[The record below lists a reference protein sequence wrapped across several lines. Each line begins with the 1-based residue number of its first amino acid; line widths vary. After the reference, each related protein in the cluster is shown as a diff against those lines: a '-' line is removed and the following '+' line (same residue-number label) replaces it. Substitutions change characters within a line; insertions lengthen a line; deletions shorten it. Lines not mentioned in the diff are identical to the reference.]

1 MVFTCSVC
9 AKVHLTAVGRTAR
22 RRDPCVQ
29 AGHRPQSDLHQ
40 GSKDWSGLK
49 GNLRKSWTP
58 GSRSHPARWELECG
72 MGSQVAPPEPSGP
85 SDRSRLLWPLVIMA
99 AGFLYFFVQLPP
111 KETAPTEVSYSEV
124 KTLIRSGEVG
134 EVVLEDAA
142 IVATL
147 RQQTTESSKR
157 VRAITPQQPDPALLP
172 LLEDKSVII
181 TAEAPRVPS
190 VLISLLPWI
199 LILAFYFW
207 LSRRMTGGGIS
218 GGLPGG
224 IGDFLGGRSAK
235 PTKPTRKVT
244 FADVAGQDEAKR
256 EVSELVEFLRDP
268 DRFQKVGATVPH
280 GVLLM
285 GPPGTGKTLLARA
298 LAGEADVPFFSTSGS
313 EFIEVFVG
321 VGAGRVR
328 KMFEEARKQA
338 PSIIFIDELDSIGRT
353 RGTGLGGGNDEREQ
367 TLNQILAE
375 LDGFSP
381 REAVVVLAATNRPDV
396 LDPALL
402 RPGRFDRHVTLELPD
417 KRARRA
423 ILAVHVKDLPLRADV
438 DLDQVAA
445 GTPGFSG
452 ADLKNLLNE
461 AAITAARRSATDI
474 TSADLD
480 EARDK
485 VMMGTV
491 RTLAIQPD
499 EKHRLAVHEAGHT
512 AVAFYNPDADPIYKV
527 TIIPRGR
534 SLGST
539 HMLPE
544 HDRHTLPEAYLR
556 AQLTTL
562 LAGRAA
568 EKLLLE
574 SVSSG
579 ADDDIHRATLLARSM
594 VARWGMDPDIGPVDL
609 RDSEDHP
616 FLGQQIAQPRSFSDQ
631 TATRVDQAVVTL
643 LHAAETEA
651 LQIIETHRGQ
661 ITHLVT
667 RLEAEETLDL
677 QAIRACLEPGTKIT
691 PFVKHR
697 K

>member
-1 MVFTCSVC
+1 
-9 AKVHLTAVGRTAR
+9 
-22 RRDPCVQ
+22 
-29 AGHRPQSDLHQ
+29 
-40 GSKDWSGLK
+40 
-49 GNLRKSWTP
+49 
-58 GSRSHPARWELECG
+58 
-72 MGSQVAPPEPSGP
+72 MGQTAPPPESPPPSALVQILWALVFAMAGFALLSWQLP
-85 SDRSRLLWPLVIMA
+85 GDATAPRLL
-99 AGFLYFFVQLPP
+99 
-111 KETAPTEVSYSEV
+111 SYSEV
-124 KTLIRSGEVG
+124 KTLIRNGEVSAAN
-134 EVVLEDAA
+134 LEATA

-147 RQQTTESSKR
+147 RNPAPNDTAQ
-157 VRAITPQQPDPALLP
+157 VRAITPQQPDATLLP
-172 LLEDKSVII
+172 LLEDMGVIV
-181 TAEAPRVPS
+181 TAEEPRTPS
-190 VLISLLPWI
+190 ILMSILPWI
-199 LILAFYFW
+199 LILGFYLW
-207 LSRRMTGGGIS
+207 LSRRMMGAGMGA
-218 GGLPGG
+218 GLPGG
-224 IGDFLGGRSAK
+224 LGDILGGRAAK
-235 PTKPTRKVT
+235 AVKPTRKVT

-353 RGTGLGGGNDEREQ
+353 RGTGLGGGHDEREQ

-402 RPGRFDRHVTLELPD
+402 RPGRFDRHVTLDLPD
-417 KRARRA
+417 KAARRA
-423 ILAVHVKDLPLRADV
+423 ILDVHVKGLPLRADV
-438 DLDQVAA
+438 DLDAVAA

-461 AAITAARRSATDI
+461 AAITAARRAAADI
-474 TSADLD
+474 VPADLD

-512 AVAFYNPDADPIYKV
+512 AAAFYNPESDPIYKV
-527 TIIPRGR
+527 TIIPRGH

-556 AQLTTL
+556 VQLTTL

-568 EKLLLE
+568 EKLFLG

-579 ADDDIHRATLLARSM
+579 ADDDIRRATVLARSM
-594 VARWGMDPDIGPVDL
+594 VARWGMDPQIGPVDL

-616 FLGQQIAQPRSFSDQ
+616 FLGQQIAQPRSFSDA
-631 TATRVDQAVVTL
+631 TATKVDEAVMTL
-643 LHAAETEA
+643 LHAAERQA
-651 LQIIETHRGQ
+651 AQILQAHHDQ
-661 ITHLVT
+661 ILQLVT
-667 RLEAEETLDL
+667 RLATEETLDL
-677 QAIRACLEPGTKIT
+677 EAIRACLGPDTKIT
-691 PFVKHR
+691 PFAKAR
-697 K
+697 KKP

>member
-1 MVFTCSVC
+1 
-9 AKVHLTAVGRTAR
+9 
-22 RRDPCVQ
+22 
-29 AGHRPQSDLHQ
+29 
-40 GSKDWSGLK
+40 
-49 GNLRKSWTP
+49 
-58 GSRSHPARWELECG
+58 

>member
-1 MVFTCSVC
+1 MGNHSAPPGPTDPPSFGRLLLPLIVGLAVFALLS
-9 AKVHLTAVGRTAR
+9 
-22 RRDPCVQ
+22 
-29 AGHRPQSDLHQ
+29 
-40 GSKDWSGLK
+40 
-49 GNLRKSWTP
+49 
-58 GSRSHPARWELECG
+58 
-72 MGSQVAPPEPSGP
+72 SQVPTGTSAP
-85 SDRSRLLWPLVIMA
+85 RV
-99 AGFLYFFVQLPP
+99 V
-111 KETAPTEVSYSEV
+111 TYSEI
-124 KTLIRSGEVG
+124 KGLIRQGDVTEAT
-134 EVVLEDAA
+134 LEANA
-142 IVATL
+142 IVAVL
-147 RQQTTESSKR
+147 RSPAEDGRAR
-157 VRAITPQQPDPALLP
+157 VRAITPQQPDPELLP
-172 LLEDKSVII
+172 LLEQTGVII
-181 TAEAPRVPS
+181 TAKEPATPS
-190 VLISLLPWI
+190 FLISFLPWI
-199 LILAFYFW
+199 LILAFYLW
-207 LSRRMTGGGIS
+207 ISRRMMGGGFG

-224 IGDFLGGRSAK
+224 IGDFLGGRSSK

-256 EVSELVEFLRDP
+256 EVSELVEFLREP
-268 DRFQKVGATVPH
+268 ERFRRVGATVPH

-338 PSIIFIDELDSIGRT
+338 PAIIFIDELDSIGRT
-353 RGTGLGGGNDEREQ
+353 RGTGLGGGHDEREQ

-375 LDGFSP
+375 LDGFTA
-381 REAVVVLAATNRPDV
+381 REAVVVVAATNRPDV

-402 RPGRFDRHVTLELPD
+402 RPGRFDRHVTLSLPD
-417 KRARRA
+417 KVARRA
-423 ILAVHVKDLPLRADV
+423 ILDVHVKDLPLRHDV

-461 AAITAARRSATDI
+461 AAITAARRSASDI
-474 TSADLD
+474 IPADLD

-512 AVAFYNPDADPIYKV
+512 AAAYYNPGADPLYKV

-539 HMLPE
+539 HTLPE
-544 HDRHTLPEAYLR
+544 NERHTLPEAYLR
-556 AQLTTL
+556 VQLTTL

-568 EKLLLE
+568 EKLLLG

-579 ADDDIHRATLLARSM
+579 ADDDIRRATALARSM
-594 VARWGMDPDIGPVDL
+594 VARWGMDPEIGPVDL
-609 RDSEDHP
+609 RASDDHP
-616 FLGQQIAQPRSFSDQ
+616 FLGQQIAQPRTFADE
-631 TATRVDQAVVTL
+631 TAARVDQAVMKL
-643 LHAAETEA
+643 LHAAEKQA
-651 LQIIETHRGQ
+651 SQLIDDHRDQ
-661 ITHLVT
+661 VMLLVS

-677 QAIRACLEPGTKIT
+677 EGIKSCLEPNETIR
-691 PFVKHR
+691 PFVKAR
-697 K
+697 KGGKTLDQDQRK

>member
-1 MVFTCSVC
+1 M
-9 AKVHLTAVGRTAR
+9 
-22 RRDPCVQ
+22 
-29 AGHRPQSDLHQ
+29 
-40 GSKDWSGLK
+40 
-49 GNLRKSWTP
+49 GNNATP
-58 GSRSHPARWELECG
+58 P
-72 MGSQVAPPEPSGP
+72 GP
-85 SDRSRLLWPLVIMA
+85 SDLSRLVWPLVFMLL
-99 AGFLYFFVQLPP
+99 GYLFLSMQMP
-111 KETAPTEVSYSEV
+111 TGTSAPTEVSYSEI
-124 KTLIRSGEVG
+124 KALIRTGKVREAT
-134 EVVLEDAA
+134 LEATA
-142 IVATL
+142 IVAGLHGPTA
-147 RQQTTESSKR
+147 EGASS
-157 VRAITPQQPDPALLP
+157 VRAITPQQPDAGLLP
-172 LLEDKSVII
+172 LLDEMGVTV
-181 TAEAPRVPS
+181 TAEEPRTPS
-190 VLISLLPWI
+190 VLVSLLPWI
-199 LILAFYFW
+199 LILAIYFW
-207 LSRRMTGGGIS
+207 LSRRMMGGIG

-224 IGDFLGGRSAK
+224 IGDFLGGRAAK
-235 PTKPTRKVT
+235 PVKPTSKVT

-268 DRFQKVGATVPH
+268 DRFSKVGATVPH

-328 KMFEEARKQA
+328 KMFEEARKQS

-353 RGTGLGGGNDEREQ
+353 RGTGLGGGHDEREQ

-417 KRARRA
+417 KGARRA
-423 ILAVHVKDLPLRADV
+423 ILDVHVKDLPLRHDIN
-438 DLDQVAA
+438 LDQVAA

-461 AAITAARRSATDI
+461 AAITAARRSAADI
-474 TSADLD
+474 TPADLD
-480 EARDK
+480 QARDK

-499 EKHRLAVHEAGHT
+499 ERHRLAVHEAGHT
-512 AVAFYNPDADPIYKV
+512 AVAFYNSGADPIYKV
-527 TIIPRGR
+527 TIIPRGH

-556 AQLTTL
+556 VQLTTL

-568 EKLLLE
+568 EKLLLG

-579 ADDDIHRATLLARSM
+579 ADDDIRRATVLARSM

-616 FLGQQIAQPRSFSDQ
+616 FLGQHIAQPRSFSDQ
-631 TATRVDQAVVTL
+631 TAARVDQAVITL
-643 LHAAETEA
+643 LHAAEAQASQVIEA
-651 LQIIETHRGQ
+651 HRDQIGQ
-661 ITHLVT
+661 LVA
-667 RLEAEETLDL
+667 RLEADETLDL
-677 QAIRACLEPGTKIT
+677 PAIRACLGDKNSIT
-691 PFVKHR
+691 PFPKNRDRYHPPFA
-697 K
+697 KGPP

>member
-1 MVFTCSVC
+1 MGNH
-9 AKVHLTAVGRTAR
+9 AK
-22 RRDPCVQ
+22 
-29 AGHRPQSDLHQ
+29 
-40 GSKDWSGLK
+40 
-49 GNLRKSWTP
+49 
-58 GSRSHPARWELECG
+58 
-72 MGSQVAPPEPSGP
+72 PPEPP
-85 SDRSRLLWPLVIMA
+85 EPTDLSRLVWPLIFMLF
-99 AGFLYFFVQLPP
+99 GFAFLSMQMPP
-111 KETAPTEVSYSEV
+111 GGRGPVEVSYSEM
-124 KTLIRSGEVG
+124 KDLIRTGKAREVT
-134 EVVLEDAA
+134 LEENAIIAILNIPTDAGA
-142 IVATL
+142 DN
-147 RQQTTESSKR
+147 
-157 VRAITPQQPDPALLP
+157 VRAIIPQQPDPGLLA
-172 LLEDKSVII
+172 LLEDMNVEV
-181 TAEAPRVPS
+181 TAKEPRRPS
-190 VLISLLPWI
+190 VLVSLLPWI
-199 LILAFYFW
+199 LILAFYLW
-207 LSRRMTGGGIS
+207 LSRRMMGSGFGGMG

-235 PTKPTRKVT
+235 PTKLAQQVT
-244 FADVAGQDEAKR
+244 FADVAGQDQAKR
-256 EVSELVEFLRDP
+256 EVLELVEFLRDP
-268 DRFQKVGATVPH
+268 DRFSKVGATVPH

-328 KMFEEARKQA
+328 KMFEEARKQS
-338 PSIIFIDELDSIGRT
+338 PSLIFIDELDSIGRT
-353 RGTGLGGGNDEREQ
+353 RGTGLGGGHDEREQ

-375 LDGFSP
+375 LDGFTP

-417 KRARRA
+417 KNARRA
-423 ILAVHVKDLPLRADV
+423 ILNVHIKDLPLRADV

-461 AAITAARRSATDI
+461 AAITAARKSAAEI
-474 TSADLD
+474 TPEDLD

-534 SLGST
+534 TLGST

-556 AQLTTL
+556 VQLTTL

-568 EKLLLE
+568 EMLLLG

-579 ADDDIHRATLLARSM
+579 ADDDIRRATVLARSM

-609 RDSEDHP
+609 RASEDHP

-631 TATRVDQAVVTL
+631 TAARVDQAVITL
-643 LHAAETEA
+643 LHNAEAQAT
-651 LQIIETHRGQ
+651 QILKAHRDQ
-661 ITHLVT
+661 IDQLIA
-667 RLEAEETLDL
+667 RLEADETVDL
-677 QAIRACLEPGTKIT
+677 PTIRACLGPTDGPTPATKKRGRSQK
-691 PFVKHR
+691 PSAKSAS
-697 K
+697 

>member
-1 MVFTCSVC
+1 M
-9 AKVHLTAVGRTAR
+9 KN
-22 RRDPCVQ
+22 
-29 AGHRPQSDLHQ
+29 QSEP
-40 GSKDWSGLK
+40 
-49 GNLRKSWTP
+49 P
-58 GSRSHPARWELECG
+58 GPP
-72 MGSQVAPPEPSGP
+72 APPPLE
-85 SDRSRLLWPLVIMA
+85 RLLWPLILGLMVFALWSTQPTSDTA
-99 AGFLYFFVQLPP
+99 APRVV
-111 KETAPTEVSYSEV
+111 AYSEV
-124 KTLIRSGEVG
+124 KALIGQGKVTAATLE
-134 EVVLEDAA
+134 ANA
-142 IVATL
+142 IVVTLGDPALDGIERLRAT
-147 RQQTTESSKR
+147 
-157 VRAITPQQPDPALLP
+157 TPQQIDPDLLP
-172 LLEDKSVII
+172 LLEREGVIV
-181 TAEAPRVPS
+181 TAEAPSQPS
-190 VLISLLPWI
+190 ILLALLPWV
-199 LILAFYFW
+199 LIFAFYFW
-207 LSRRMTGGGIS
+207 LSRKMAGGGLS

-235 PTKPTRKVT
+235 PTKPKRKIT
-244 FADVAGQDEAKR
+244 FDDVAGQDTAKR

-328 KMFEEARKQA
+328 KMFEAARNQA
-338 PSIIFIDELDSIGRT
+338 PAIIFIDELDSIGRT
-353 RGTGLGGGNDEREQ
+353 RGTGLGGGHDEREQ

-375 LDGFSP
+375 LDGFTA

-402 RPGRFDRHVTLELPD
+402 RPGRFDRHVTLTLPD
-417 KRARRA
+417 KGARRA
-423 ILAVHVKDLPLRADV
+423 ILDVHIKDLPLRDDV

-461 AAITAARRSATDI
+461 AAITAARRSASDI
-474 TSADLD
+474 SPADLD

-499 EKHRLAVHEAGHT
+499 ERHRLAVHEAGHAAAT
-512 AVAFYNPDADPIYKV
+512 FYSPDSDPLYKV
-527 TIIPRGR
+527 TIIPRGH

-544 HDRHTLPEAYLR
+544 NERHTLPEAYLR
-556 AQLTTL
+556 VQLTTL
-562 LAGRAA
+562 LAGRVA
-568 EKLLLE
+568 EKLLLG

-579 ADDDIHRATLLARSM
+579 ADDDIRRATTLARSM

-609 RDSEDHP
+609 RESEDHP
-616 FLGQQIAQPRSFSDQ
+616 FLGQQITKPRTFADA
-631 TATRVDQAVVTL
+631 TAARVDQAVIDL
-643 LHAAETEA
+643 LHAAEKQAMHLIDEHRA
-651 LQIIETHRGQ
+651 QVLVLIEQ
-661 ITHLVT
+661 
-667 RLEAEETLDL
+667 LEAKETLGVDE
-677 QAIRACLEPGTKIT
+677 IKNCLSPETTIHPFAKPRKGKKAFEPEQGQ
-691 PFVKHR
+691 
-697 K
+697 